1 MINDESSLLKIN
13 VSSEAVLHF
22 CVIVSLIDIEFLRI
36 KCFVTAE
43 IICWKNFFIKFTVS
57 ITDIAVADVEMLPD
71 FNELNLRYKY
81 DVFSEKVIVID
92 VRMTVNVEMIV
103 SSSVVVIVVMM
114 TVIFAVEAVHT
125 DF

>member
-1 MINDESSLLKIN
+1 
-13 VSSEAVLHF
+13 
-22 CVIVSLIDIEFLRI
+22 
-36 KCFVTAE
+36 
-43 IICWKNFFIKFTVS
+43 VS
-57 ITDIAVADVEMLPD
+57 ITDIAVADVEMLSD